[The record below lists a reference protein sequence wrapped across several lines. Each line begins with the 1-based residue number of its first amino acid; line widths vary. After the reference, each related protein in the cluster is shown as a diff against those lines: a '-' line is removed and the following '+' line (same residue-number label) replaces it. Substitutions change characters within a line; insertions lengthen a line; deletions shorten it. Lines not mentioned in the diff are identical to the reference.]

1 MELLRELAA
10 FALTIRV
17 NTLNGPDPTADWD
30 AIYEWADKL
39 TAKLD
44 VLFEEAEA

>member
-10 FALTIRV
+10 FALTVRV
-17 NTLNGPDPTADWD
+17 NTMNGPDPDADWD

-39 TAKLD
+39 VAKL
-44 VLFEEAEA
+44 EAVAS